1 MSDNLKIL
9 KNNNSPASH
18 HHIDMKNRY
27 LCENEINLI
36 FNNMKK
42 VILSLF
48 IMLSLSASVKADEG
62 MWIPMLLQNN
72 EKDMQEMGMNIT
84 VDDIYSINHS
94 SMKDAV
100 VLFDGGC
107 TGEIVSDKGL
117 LLTNHHCGFD
127 WIQYHS
133 TVEHDYLTEGFWAMN
148 QEEELP
154 CPGISAVMLKSMEDV
169 TDRVLEGITRYTT
182 DEERESIIKDN
193 INRIKEEAESNTK
206 YQVIIRAFYQGNKY
220 YMIYNEVFKDVRL
233 VGTPPSNIG
242 KFGGDTDN
250 WVWPRHTGDFSV
262 FRIYV
267 SPEGEAVDYSEDN
280 VPYRPNYHFP
290 ISLKGVEEGDFTFVF
305 GYPARTNEYL
315 PAVAVNQEANVTYP
329 VIVDLRG
336 KILDIY
342 NKYQEKD
349 PKVRIQYASKHAHLG
364 NGWKKWM
371 GVIEGINNFKGVEKK
386 SAFDKAFTKWAY
398 QSRARGAYLTLIKD
412 FEDLYEEYKPYRMAT
427 TYLSEAGLSI
437 EILTFASEFKKLAQ
451 VTKDTPQEEIDK
463 LIADAKEATKVFFK
477 DYYQPIDEEVAAM
490 VLQEYIDNQPKDF
503 RPEILNVIVDK
514 YADIQ
519 AYVDELFAKTI
530 FTSEENIN
538 AFLDGFKASKAKK
551 LAQDPALVAYNNMM
565 DFYSNNIMAKSTEL
579 SNKIANMQRVFMRG
593 QMEYHAEQNPDKM
606 MYPDANFTLRVTYGK
621 VGGFSPRDAVRYK
634 HFTTLDGIM
643 QKENPDI
650 YDYVVTDRLREL
662 YENNDYGRYA
672 DKDGSMHVAFIAGNH
687 TTGGNSGSPILNA
700 DGHLLGLNFDR
711 TWEGTMSDLIYDP
724 SICKNISVDIRYVL
738 FIIDKYAGAGHL
750 VEEMTIVE

>member
-1 MSDNLKIL
+1 
-9 KNNNSPASH
+9 
-18 HHIDMKNRY
+18 
-27 LCENEINLI
+27 
-36 FNNMKK
+36 MKK
-42 VILSLF
+42 LFLTLFIVASLF
-48 IMLSLSASVKADEG
+48 TNVRADEG

-72 EKDMQEMGMNIT
+72 EKEMQEMGMNIT
-84 VDDIYSINHS
+84 VEDIYSINHS

-107 TGEIVSDKGL
+107 TGEIVSEKGL

-133 TVEHDYLTEGFWAMN
+133 TVEHDYLTHGFWAMS

-154 CPGISAVMLKSMEDV
+154 CPGISAVMLKSMVDV
-169 TDRVLEGITRYTT
+169 TEKILDGVTRETTNDERAEIVKNNMKRVKEAAEAKT
-182 DEERESIIKDN
+182 D
-193 INRIKEEAESNTK
+193 
-206 YQVIIRAFYQGNKY
+206 YQVVIKAFYNGNKY

-233 VGTPPSNIG
+233 VGAPPSNIG

-267 SPEGEAVDYSEDN
+267 APDGSAADYSEDN
-280 VPYRPNYHFP
+280 VPYKPNYYFP
-290 ISLKGVEEGDFTFVF
+290 ISLKGANKGDFTFVF

-315 PAVAVNQEANVTYP
+315 PAVAVNQEANVIYP
-329 VIVDLRG
+329 ISVDLRG

-342 NKYQEKD
+342 NKHQEKD
-349 PKVRIQYASKHAHLG
+349 PQVRIQYASKHAHLG

-386 SAFDKAFTKWAY
+386 KMFDKQFTDWAFK
-398 QSRARGAYLTLIKD
+398 SRQRGAYLSLISD
-412 FEDLYEEYKPYRMAT
+412 FEKVYAEYEPYRLAT
-427 TYLSEAGLSI
+427 TYLSETALKI
-437 EILTFASEFKKLAQ
+437 EIMTFAAKFNELAQ
-451 VTKDTPQEEIDK
+451 VTKDTPQEEIDE
-463 LIADAKEATKVFFK
+463 LIAAAREATKVFFK

-490 VLQEYIDNQPKDF
+490 VLQEYIDNQPEDF
-503 RPEILNVIVDK
+503 RPELLNTIVEK
-514 YADIQ
+514 YADVQ
-519 AYVDELFAKTI
+519 AYVDELFAKTM
-530 FTSEENIN
+530 FVSEENVNKI
-538 AFLDGFKASKAKK
+538 LDDFKASKAKK
-551 LAQDPALVAYNNMM
+551 LAKDPALIAFNNVM
-565 DFYSNNIMAKSTEL
+565 DFYTDNILLKDKEL
-579 SNKIANMQRVFMRG
+579 SIQIADLQRVFMRG
-593 QMEYHAEQNPDKM
+593 QMEYHADQNPDKM

-621 VGGFSPRDAVRYK
+621 VGGFSPKDAVTYK
-634 HFTTLDGIM
+634 HYTTLDGIM

-662 YENNDYGRYA
+662 YESKDYGRYA

-750 VEEMTIVE
+750 VDEMTIVE

>member
-1 MSDNLKIL
+1 
-9 KNNNSPASH
+9 
-18 HHIDMKNRY
+18 
-27 LCENEINLI
+27 
-36 FNNMKK
+36 MKK
-42 VILSLF
+42 TLLTLFIVASLF
-48 IMLSLSASVKADEG
+48 TKVRADEG
-62 MWIPMLLQNN
+62 MWIPMLLQDN
-72 EKDMQEMGMNIT
+72 EKEMQEMGMNIT
-84 VDDIYSINHS
+84 AEDIYSINNS

-107 TGEIVSDKGL
+107 TGEIVSEKGL

-133 TVEHDYLTEGFWAMN
+133 TVEHDYLTHGFWAMS

-154 CPGISAVMLKSMEDV
+154 CPGISAVMLKSMVDV
-169 TDRVLEGITRYTT
+169 TDKVLEGITRETT
-182 DEERESIIKDN
+182 NEERAEIVKAN
-193 INRIKEEAESNTK
+193 LKKVKEGAEEATD
-206 YQVIIRAFYQGNKY
+206 YQVVIKSFYNGNKY

-267 SPEGEAVDYSEDN
+267 APDGSAADYSEDN
-280 VPYRPNYHFP
+280 VPYKPNYHFP
-290 ISLKGVEEGDFTFVF
+290 ISLKGANEGDFTFVF

-315 PAVAVNQEANVTYP
+315 PAVAVHQEANIIYP
-329 VIVDLRG
+329 VSVDLRG

-342 NKYQEKD
+342 NKHQEKD
-349 PKVRIQYASKHAHLG
+349 PQVRIQYASKHAHLG

-371 GVIEGINNFKGVEKK
+371 GVIEGINNFKGVQKK
-386 SAFDKAFTKWAY
+386 KEFDRQFTEWAY
-398 QSRARGAYLTLIKD
+398 KSRQRGAYLNLISD
-412 FEDLYEEYKPYRMAT
+412 FEKVYAEYEPYRLAT
-427 TYLSEAGLSI
+427 TYLSETVLQI
-437 EILTFASEFKKLAQ
+437 EIMTFAAEFNALSR
-451 VTKDTPQEEIDK
+451 VTKDTPQEDIDK
-463 LIADAKEATKVFFK
+463 LIAEAKDVTKVFFK
-477 DYYQPIDEEVAAM
+477 DYYKPIDEEVAVM
-490 VLQEYIDNQPKDF
+490 VLQEYINNQPEAF
-503 RPEILNVIVDK
+503 RPELLNTIVEK
-514 YADIQ
+514 YADVQ
-519 AYVDELFAKTI
+519 AYVDELFAKTM
-530 FTSEENIN
+530 FTSEEDIYK
-538 AFLDGFKASKAKK
+538 FLDGFKASKAKK
-551 LAQDPALVAYNNMM
+551 LAKDPALMAYNNVM
-565 DFYSNNIMAKSTEL
+565 DFYVNNVRTKSVEL
-579 SNKIANMQRVFMRG
+579 NNQIADLQRVFMRG
-593 QMEYHAEQNPDKM
+593 QMEYHADQNPDRM

-621 VGGFSPRDAVRYK
+621 IGGFSPKDAVTYK

-643 QKENPDI
+643 QKENPNI

-662 YENNDYGRYA
+662 YEEKDYGRYA

>member
-1 MSDNLKIL
+1 MKKIL
-9 KNNNSPASH
+9 
-18 HHIDMKNRY
+18 
-27 LCENEINLI
+27 
-36 FNNMKK
+36 
-42 VILSLF
+42 LSLF
-48 IMLSLSASVKADEG
+48 VTTSLFLNLRADEG

-72 EKDMQEMGMNIT
+72 EQEMLEMGMNIS
-84 VDDIYSINHS
+84 VEDIYSINNS

-100 VLFDGGC
+100 VLFGGGC

-117 LLTNHHCGFD
+117 LFTNHHCGFD

-133 TVEHDYLTEGFWAMN
+133 TVEHDYLTNGFWAMSF
-148 QEEELP
+148 EEELP
-154 CPGISAVMLKSMEDV
+154 CPGLTAVMLKKMEDV
-169 TDRVLEGITRYTT
+169 TARVLEGVDERNMSA
-182 DEERESIIKDN
+182 EERNEIVKNNIKKIKD
-193 INRIKEEAESNTK
+193 EAEANTDYEVEIK
-206 YQVIIRAFYQGNKY
+206 SFYHGNQY
-220 YMIYNEVFKDVRL
+220 YMIYNEVFKDVRM

-250 WVWPRHTGDFSV
+250 WVWPRHTGDFSI

-267 SPEGEAVDYSEDN
+267 SPDGKAVEYSEDN
-280 VPYRPNYHFP
+280 VPYKPNYHFP

-315 PAVAVNQEANVTYP
+315 PSVAVDQEANVIYP
-329 VIVDLRG
+329 VSVDLRG

-349 PKVRIQYASKHAHLG
+349 PKVRIQYASKHAGLG

-371 GVIEGINNFKGVEKK
+371 GVTEGINNFKGVEKK
-386 SAFDKAFTKWAY
+386 HAFDKQFTKWAY
-398 QSRARGAYLTLIKD
+398 QSRARGAYLELIKE
-412 FEDLYEEYKPYRMAT
+412 FERLYAEYEPYRLAT
-427 TYLSEAGLSI
+427 TYLSETALQI
-437 EILTFASEFKKLAQ
+437 EVLTFAANFNRLSK

-463 LIADAKEATKVFFK
+463 LVANAKEAAKVFFK
-477 DYYQPIDEEVAAM
+477 DYHQPIDEEVAAM
-490 VLQEYIDNQPKDF
+490 VLQEYINNQPADF
-503 RPEILNVIVDK
+503 RPELLNTIVEK
-514 YADIQ
+514 YDNVQ
-519 AYVDELFAKTI
+519 AYVDELFAKTM
-530 FTSEENIN
+530 FASEENVN
-538 AFLDGFKASKAKK
+538 KFLDEFKPSKAKK
-551 LAQDPALVAYNNMM
+551 LAKDPALMAYNNVM
-565 DFYSNNIMAKSTEL
+565 DFYFDNVRNKSVEL
-579 SNKIANMQRVFMRG
+579 NGQIAELQRVFMRG
-593 QMEYHAEQNPDKM
+593 QMEFHAEQNPDKM

-662 YENNDYGRYA
+662 YENKDYGRYA

-724 SICKNISVDIRYVL
+724 SICKNISVDVRYVL
-738 FIIDKYAGAGHL
+738 FIIDKYAGATRL
-750 VEEMTIVE
+750 IEEMTIVE